1 MRRTR
6 IAGAVLVVRV
16 LLALALLPLMA
27 YAADD
32 GAAGYEGI
40 YAGIGDGV
48 GTDGGGGSAAVTV
61 WVEDLGDS
69 ARFTIQI
76 LEYGITVAAE
86 GPVTD
91 DGSAISVPITVDSA
105 GVSGSATITMT
116 RGEAFWIMTAEGTG
130 NALGYDGMGTLSAEQ
145 VSTGFG
151 VPSIGD
157 QIGDMI
163 GAITGGPDKA
173 AEQATA
179 PPYIPPASAT
189 SSTAATKVAAGI
201 NSAGNTGS
209 SATQP
214 GTLNTPPP
222 GGGSQQPAPTTGGT
236 TAEQPAPATG
246 GTTAE
251 QPAAG
256 TTGGSQSGTATTTSE
271 PVEPSPLAPAA
282 PEPPFTDF
290 NRIGAAALAA
300 AILLLEII
308 LA

>member
-6 IAGAVLVVRV
+6 VVGGVLVIRV
-16 LLALALLPLMA
+16 LLALALLPLLA

-40 YAGIGDGV
+40 YMGVGDGV

-69 ARFTIQI
+69 ARFTIQV

-91 DGSAISVPITVDSA
+91 DGSSVTVPISVDSA
-105 GVSGSATITMT
+105 GVSGSATVTMT
-116 RGEAFWIMTAEGTG
+116 RGDEFWIMTAEGTG
-130 NALGYDGMGTLSAEQ
+130 NALGYDGTGTLAAEQ

-151 VPSIGD
+151 VPSVGD
-157 QIGDMI
+157 QISDMFE
-163 GAITGGPDKA
+163 GITGGPDKA

-179 PPYIPPASAT
+179 PPYIPPANAT
-189 SSTAATKVAAGI
+189 SSNAPTKVAIATSGK
-201 NSAGNTGS
+201 TPTTFGS
-209 SATQP
+209 SAALP
-214 GTLNTPPP
+214 
-222 GGGSQQPAPTTGGT
+222 GGT
-236 TAEQPAPATG
+236 TDGQLEPQGNPALEAPGSSAAEPAP
-246 GTTAE
+246 GTA
-251 QPAAG
+251 
-256 TTGGSQSGTATTTSE
+256 GGSQSGAATTTA
-271 PVEPSPLAPAA
+271 PAPEPSPLAPAV

>member
-1 MRRTR
+1 
-6 IAGAVLVVRV
+6 
-16 LLALALLPLMA
+16 MA

-40 YAGIGDGV
+40 YMGIGDGV

-91 DGSAISVPITVDSA
+91 DGTSITVPISVDSA
-105 GVSGSATITMT
+105 GVSGSATVTMT
-116 RGEAFWIMTAEGTG
+116 RGDEFWLMTAEGAG
-130 NALGYDGMGTLSAEQ
+130 NALGYDGTGSLTAEQ

-163 GAITGGPDKA
+163 GAITGGPDEA

-179 PPYIPPASAT
+179 PPYIPPANAT
-189 SSTAATKVAAGI
+189 SSKAPTKVAIATSGKTPTT
-201 NSAGNTGS
+201 SGSNTQSGG
-209 SATQP
+209 TTP
-214 GTLNTPPP
+214 GQLAPTT
-222 GGGSQQPAPTTGGT
+222 GGTTAEEPAPTTGGT
-236 TAEQPAPATG
+236 TAE
-246 GTTAE
+246 E
-251 QPAAG
+251 PAAG

-271 PVEPSPLAPAA
+271 PVEPSPLAPAE